1 MGVVPLEAFAIL
13 TARIFL
19 KLIFAVFCILV
30 VAVLAADYIASRF
43 VEENYIQNMTADLG
57 DKARMVA
64 ITLRRL
70 PDPPQQELLTEMG
83 KALGGRLTLVDR
95 TGRVIAD
102 SEAKPESMANHSDR
116 PEIIQ
121 ALQGQLGSAIRS
133 SSTLGTP
140 FLYVAIPMEDRV
152 LRLAVPVA
160 RVRSGVDGVR
170 RQMLAAVA
178 IGFIPAILLTA
189 LIARYVSARLGKIIE
204 YAGKLA
210 EGHFDRRIPSPGDDE
225 LGILARKLNE
235 TGEKLQR
242 TVEQLQREHVELEKL
257 ERIRKDFVINV
268 SHELRTPLASIQ
280 GYTETLLDGALH
292 DPQNNVR
299 FLSIIRQNAE
309 RLARLTADLMTL
321 SRIELK
327 TQKFQ
332 FAAYYVNSL
341 ITETLDSLR
350 PMAEK
355 KQIRLE
361 FQPAP
366 AHTEVFCDSEAVHQ
380 ILSNLIDN
388 AIKYTPEGGRITVA
402 ATPLN
407 HPKDFVEI
415 SVADTGIGIPEE
427 DLPRLFERFY
437 RVDKAR
443 SRELGGT
450 GLGLAIVKHLAKAM
464 GGDVGVSS
472 QLQHGSRFWFT
483 LPVQDLGLSEHTS
496 VQAQLTVS

>member
-1 MGVVPLEAFAIL
+1 L

-19 KLIFAVFCILV
+19 KLIFGVLSILV
-30 VAVLAADYIASRF
+30 VAMVAVDFFASRF
-43 VEENYIQNMTADLG
+43 VEENYINGMKADLG
-57 DKARMVA
+57 DKSRMVA
-64 ITLRRL
+64 VALRHPGHVQDRAFL
-70 PDPPQQELLTEMG
+70 HEIAQ
-83 KALGGRLTLVDR
+83 ALGGRLTVIDR
-95 TGRVIAD
+95 SGRVVAD
-102 SEAKPESMANHSDR
+102 SEARPETMANHSDR
-116 PEIIQ
+116 PEVIE
-121 ALQGQLGSAIRS
+121 ALAGRQGSAIRAS
-133 SSTLGTP
+133 TTLGTP
-140 FLYVAIPMEDRV
+140 FLYVAIPMEQQV

-160 RVRSGVDGVR
+160 RVRSGVNSVR

-189 LIARYVSARLGKIIE
+189 LIARYVSSRLGNIIE

-210 EGHFDRRIPSPGDDE
+210 EGHFEMRIPNSGSDE
-225 LGILARKLNE
+225 LGILGSKLNE
-235 TGEKLQR
+235 TGEKLQH
-242 TVEQLQREHVELEKL
+242 TVEQLHREHIELEKL

-309 RLARLTADLMTL
+309 RLGRLTADLLTL

-332 FAAYYVNSL
+332 FAAYYINALVS
-341 ITETLDSLR
+341 ETLDSIR

-355 KQIRLE
+355 KNIDIQFE
-361 FQPAP
+361 PA
-366 AHTEVFCDSEAVHQ
+366 ANGTEVFCDGEAIHQ
-380 ILSNLIDN
+380 IMSNLIDN
-388 AIKYTPEGGRITVA
+388 AIKYTAEGGKIIVSIVS
-402 ATPLN
+402 LSN
-407 HPKDFVEI
+407 PKDFVEV
-415 SVADTGIGIPEE
+415 SVRDTGIGIPEE
-427 DLPRLFERFY
+427 ELPRLFERFY

-464 GGDVGVSS
+464 GGDVGVTS
-472 QLQHGSRFWFT
+472 QVQQGSRFWFT
-483 LPVQDLGLSEHTS
+483 LPVHDLGLSEHTT